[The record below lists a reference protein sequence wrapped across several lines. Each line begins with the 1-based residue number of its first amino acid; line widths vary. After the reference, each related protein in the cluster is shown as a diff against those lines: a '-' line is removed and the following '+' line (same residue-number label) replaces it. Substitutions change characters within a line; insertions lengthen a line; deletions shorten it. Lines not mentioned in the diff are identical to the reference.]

1 MVRNRKEKAACLKN
15 GVFLDEEACLE
26 EDACLW
32 KGIERD
38 M

>member
-15 GVFLDEEACLE
+15 GVFLE